1 MIDNKFAVMK
11 FITRHKLL
19 FSCLIIAW
27 IIGMIFTVFLISRST
42 HTKMKVQRMSHP
54 LIHPLQHNR
63 LPPASSFKMV
73 KAMRYCNPP
82 NDITQGQEGSKLQDP
97 SRPRVVLQCDV
108 NKILSHSHQ

>member
-1 MIDNKFAVMK
+1 MK

-27 IIGMIFTVFLISRST
+27 IIVFLISRST

-82 NDITQGQEGSKLQDP
+82 NDITQAQE
-97 SRPRVVLQCDV
+97 
-108 NKILSHSHQ
+108 

>member
-1 MIDNKFAVMK
+1 
-11 FITRHKLL
+11 
-19 FSCLIIAW
+19 
-27 IIGMIFTVFLISRST
+27 MIFTVFLISRST

-82 NDITQGQEGSKLQDP
+82 NDIAQGQEGRFCSQL
-97 SRPRVVLQCDV
+97 L
-108 NKILSHSHQ
+108 LSLYYEITLSL